1 MMLLLTVAPRNAKG
15 KTHFQT
21 SFQGLRV
28 AKANLGTKR
37 ICPTTGRKFYDL
49 NKDPVISPYSGE
61 IVPIVVAVTRAR
73 PDQAARAAAAAARE
87 AEIEKV
93 APQEAELISLE
104 EADAEAQGKKLPGTD
119 VEAIE
124 DVEADEAIDDGD
136 EDETFIEEQ
145 EEEDTDVTE
154 IIGGEIEKEEE
165 T

>member
-1 MMLLLTVAPRNAKG
+1 
-15 KTHFQT
+15 
-21 SFQGLRV
+21 V

-49 NKDPVISPYSGE
+49 NKDPVISPYTGE
-61 IVPIVVAVTRAR
+61 VVPIIVATTRAR
-73 PDQAARAAAAAARE
+73 PGDAARAAAAAARE
-87 AEIEKV
+87 AEIEKIE
-93 APQEAELISLE
+93 PQEAELVSLE
-104 EADAEAQGKKLPGTD
+104 EADAEQQGKKLPVSD

-124 DVEADEAIDDGD
+124 DVDADEAIDDGD

-154 IIGGEIEKEEE
+154 IIGGDIEKEEE